1 MTMLDQY
8 GAVITV
14 TELQEILNSG
24 RNTVYKLLANGAI
37 PAIRVGK
44 RWKIPKA
51 AVFHYLGQRE
61 SQIR

>member
-24 RNTVYKLLANGAI
+24 RNTVYKLLANGTI

-44 RWKIPKA
+44 RWKIPKE
-51 AVFHYLGQRE
+51 AVFHYLGQWK